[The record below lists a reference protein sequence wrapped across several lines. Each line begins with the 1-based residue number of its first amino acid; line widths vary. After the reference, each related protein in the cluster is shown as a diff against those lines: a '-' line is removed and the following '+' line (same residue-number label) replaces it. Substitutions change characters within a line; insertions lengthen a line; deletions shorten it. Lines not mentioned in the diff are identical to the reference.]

1 MHKKSLVCEFE
12 GFENVLRG
20 WGRPY
25 IASTDT
31 MINALSILN
40 SPEKGIECEHVWLF
54 MNLH

>member
-12 GFENVLRG
+12 GFENALRG

-40 SPEKGIECEHVWLF
+40 SPEKGIECKHVW
-54 MNLH
+54 